1 MIRYAAY
8 GSNLHPLRLA
18 ERIPSSRL
26 LGTSHVPGW
35 SLQFQKRS
43 NDGSA
48 KCNILRPGE
57 GVYVAVFEMRE
68 IEKEKLDTIEGLGE
82 GYEDFTIDVPDFG
95 GCFTYLGSAS
105 HICEELMPYD
115 WYKEMV
121 LLGCRKL
128 DLPSRY
134 AATIEN
140 VSVSRDPDEK
150 RSREQWQ
157 TVDRLRHRRT
167 IRS

>member
-1 MIRYAAY
+1 MIQYAAY

-18 ERIPSSRL
+18 ERVTSTRL

-35 SLQFQKRS
+35 SLQFHKRG

-48 KCNILRPGE
+48 KCNISRLGE
-57 GVYVAVFEMRE
+57 GVHVAVFEMAE
-68 IEKEKLDTIEGLGE
+68 VEKEKLDKIEGLGK
-82 GYEDFTIDVPDFG
+82 GYTDSMIDVPEFG
-95 GCFTYLGSAS
+95 SCFTYLGSVS
-105 HICEELMPYD
+105 HICDELIPYD

-128 DLPSRY
+128 DFPSGY
-134 AATIEN
+134 ASAIEA
-140 VSVSRDPDEK
+140 VKARRDPDGN

-157 TVDRLRHRRT
+157 FVERLRLRAYQLV
-167 IRS
+167 

>member
-1 MIRYAAY
+1 MILYAAY

-18 ERIPSSRL
+18 ERIPLSQH

-35 SLQFQKRS
+35 SLQFHKRS

-48 KCNILRPGE
+48 KCNILRPGA
-57 GVYVAVFEMRE
+57 GVYVAIFEMRE
-68 IEKEKLDTIEGLGE
+68 IEKEKLDRIEGLGT
-82 GYEDFTIDVPDFG
+82 GYEDCMINVPGFG
-95 GCFTYLGSAS
+95 SCFTYLGSVS
-105 HICEELMPYD
+105 HICDELMPYD
-115 WYKEMV
+115 WYKEIV

-128 DLPSRY
+128 DFPRSY
-134 AATIEN
+134 AATIEDIIACP
-140 VSVSRDPDEK
+140 DPDEN

-157 TVDRLRHRRT
+157 IVDRLVHCRT